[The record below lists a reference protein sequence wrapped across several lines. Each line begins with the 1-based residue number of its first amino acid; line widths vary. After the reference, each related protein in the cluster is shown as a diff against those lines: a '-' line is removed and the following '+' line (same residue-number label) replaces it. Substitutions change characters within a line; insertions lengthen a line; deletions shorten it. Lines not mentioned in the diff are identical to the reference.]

1 MNGPEF
7 PADHWCFLD
16 MQVATQSAPMS
27 RQQRDPEPKSL
38 QLIRR
43 ILHDARV
50 RRRGPK
56 ETFEAFEVRLHQ
68 ELQDVEREL
77 LAEDLQ
83 RADVDA
89 EAIVVQGNT
98 LRRVIRSE
106 QTYMTAAGPVSVLRT
121 LYKDRSDPAE
131 RAVVPMELRAGI
143 VAGFWTPSA
152 ASQAA
157 WVVAQMTP
165 KTGEELFRRL
175 GNMAPSK
182 STLDRLPK
190 ELAERVNDDRASF
203 EAELRDAMVV
213 PERATTVMVS
223 LDGVLAPMNDGDAV
237 EKKAKTA
244 ARGQIAKGPAGYREV
259 GCATLSFYDG
269 DGDCLAAVRMAR
281 MPEPHKASLKKSL
294 LAELK
299 CALDRRPDLT
309 IVKAA
314 DGAVDNWTF
323 LRDEVPA
330 GVEVVDFF
338 HAAEHLSEAVASVY
352 GVGTVETRRKFADL
366 RHVLLEDP
374 DGATKVIRA
383 LAYLLRKYPGNKDVA
398 KQLAYFRKR
407 RQLMRY
413 AELRQQGLPIGTGL
427 TEAACKTLVTQ
438 RMKQSGMRWGQ
449 TGGQAILNL
458 RGWVQSDRFDH
469 AWAMLAAAYRME
481 VTLLNNVVP
490 LRPNHHENQREAASR

>member
-1 MNGPEF
+1 M
-7 PADHWCFLD
+7 
-16 MQVATQSAPMS
+16 
-27 RQQRDPEPKSL
+27 

-43 ILHDARV
+43 ILDDAGV

-68 ELQDVEREL
+68 SMQAVEREL

-89 EAIVVQGNT
+89 EAIVVHGTT
-98 LRRVIRSE
+98 LRRALRSE
-106 QTYMTAAGPVSVLRT
+106 QTYMTAAGPVSVMRT

-143 VAGFWTPSA
+143 VAGFWTPNA
-152 ASQAA
+152 ANQAA
-157 WVVAQMTP
+157 WIVAQMTP
-165 KTGEELFRRL
+165 KTGEDLLRRM

-182 STLDRLPK
+182 STLNRLPK
-190 ELAERVNDDRASF
+190 ELAERVNDDRAGF
-203 EAELRDAMVV
+203 EAELRDAMIV

-223 LDGVLAPMNDGDAV
+223 LDGVLAPMNDGGAV

-259 GCATLSFYDG
+259 GCATLSFYDE

-299 CALDRRPDLT
+299 CALDRRPDLR

-314 DGAVDNWTF
+314 DGAIDNWTF
-323 LRDEVPA
+323 LHKEVPD

-338 HAAEHLSEAVASVY
+338 HAAEHLHDAIAAAY
-352 GVGTVETRRKFADL
+352 GVATVETRRRFADL

-383 LAYLLRKYPGNKDVA
+383 LTYLRNKHPGKKDVA
-398 KQLAYFRKR
+398 KELAYFRKR
-407 RQLMRY
+407 RHLMRY
-413 AELRQQGLPIGTGL
+413 AELREQGLPIGTGVM
-427 TEAACKTLVTQ
+427 EAACKTLVTQ
-438 RMKQSGMRWGQ
+438 RMKQSGMRWSP
-449 TGGQAILNL
+449 TGGQAVLNL

-469 AWAMLAAAYRME
+469 AWAMLAAAYRTE

-490 LRPNHHENQREAASR
+490 LRALPL